1 VPPLALTA
9 AAAQGTT
16 VFENAQRLRLKESDR
31 MASVCGVING
41 LGGEAFCEGD
51 ALVVRGKGRLRGGK
65 VHSHNDHRIAM
76 LAACASVICE
86 GEVVIADAQA
96 VEKSY
101 PAFFKDFAALGGE
114 VKGA

>member
-1 VPPLALTA
+1 
-9 AAAQGTT
+9 
-16 VFENAQRLRLKESDR
+16 
-31 MASVCGVING
+31 
-41 LGGEAFCEGD
+41 
-51 ALVVRGKGRLRGGK
+51 
-65 VHSHNDHRIAM
+65 M
-76 LAACASVICE
+76 LAACASIICE